1 MNNSIPAFVDEYLE
15 YKRSLGF
22 KLTSEEDTLR
32 SFAQYTISS
41 NHNGTLTTEIVLE
54 WASSN
59 TDSDKTMGRRIEAIR
74 PFSKYVRSFDENA
87 EIIHSLIYKN
97 VHDRP
102 TPYIY
107 SEEEATRLMDECRHL
122 YSPDGIRAYSIE
134 TVIGLLWSTGLRP
147 SEPVNLNIEDVD
159 LDRNLLYIHGTKFSK
174 ERIVPI
180 YKTVGARL
188 SAYKQWIEHK
198 LGTRH
203 PSDPFFYTTG
213 GRALTREAI
222 RYAFSLIRSS
232 IEATPTGYPQVRLY
246 DFRHTF
252 ATNTIKK
259 WIDQGIDANAKLHV
273 LSTYLGHVKPEDTFW
288 YLSATPELLQLTCSR
303 YESLFGGDI
312 DEV

>member
-1 MNNSIPAFVDEYLE
+1 MNNRIPAFVDEYLE

-41 NHNGTLTTEIVLE
+41 GHDGTLTTEIVLE

-74 PFSKYVRSFDENA
+74 PFSRYVHSFDEDA

-107 SEEEATRLMDECRHL
+107 SEEEVIRLMDECRHL

-159 LDRNLLYIHGTKFSK
+159 LDQNV
-174 ERIVPI
+174 IVNNKVPKI
-180 YKTVGARL
+180 SEKIPHL
-188 SAYKQWIEHK
+188 
-198 LGTRH
+198 
-203 PSDPFFYTTG
+203 
-213 GRALTREAI
+213 
-222 RYAFSLIRSS
+222 
-232 IEATPTGYPQVRLY
+232 
-246 DFRHTF
+246 
-252 ATNTIKK
+252 
-259 WIDQGIDANAKLHV
+259 
-273 LSTYLGHVKPEDTFW
+273 
-288 YLSATPELLQLTCSR
+288 
-303 YESLFGGDI
+303 
-312 DEV
+312 